1 MVEWYQTETITILK
15 SFVKIKKMGISQL
28 FNTLGNETK
37 NAIDLHIDPTLIMN
51 VEWVK
56 VILRVETVA

>member
-15 SFVKIKKMGISQL
+15 SFVKMKKIGFSQL

-37 NAIDLHIDPTLIMN
+37 NAIDLHIDPPLIIN

-56 VILRVETVA
+56 VILRVETVV